1 MARWAWVVAY
11 AESGAGAR
19 AGRPPAAPPAAPAP
33 SPSPFFAAAVSHFAR
48 QPSCH
53 ATAAATHL
61 SVRTMSAPV

>member
-1 MARWAWVVAY
+1 MARRAWVVAY

-19 AGRPPAAPPAAPAP
+19 AGRPPAAPAP